1 MWWLVWELCKYLA
14 VYAATGLLIL
24 ALPGEPPR
32 WLQFTFFLLVALSL
46 TIASSGCAFREG
58 ERTRSR
64 FGGSVSRRPCER

>member
-32 WLQFTFFLLVALSL
+32 WLQFTLFLLVALSL
-46 TIASSGCAFREG
+46 TIVIYRV
-58 ERTRSR
+58 R
-64 FGGSVSRRPCER
+64 VSRGRKDS